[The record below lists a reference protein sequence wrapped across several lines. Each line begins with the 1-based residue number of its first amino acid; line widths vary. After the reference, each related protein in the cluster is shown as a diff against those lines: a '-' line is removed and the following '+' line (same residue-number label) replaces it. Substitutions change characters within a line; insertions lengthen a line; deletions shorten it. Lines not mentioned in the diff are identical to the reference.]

1 MEQVIEFITKNIY
14 FVVIVGGFLLSIFN
28 RVSAKKRTN
37 PRMPDFNGQSAP
49 EAAYPQQGTDVQ
61 QHQSGRYD
69 QEEAYPDWDDNADY
83 EERSIS
89 YRQAEEEAE
98 REKQRHLS
106 ELARALESKQQQQ
119 AAIKSSQ
126 QREAAARRSNR
137 ASSEAEPVADTR
149 LAPLSAEELRRAVIW
164 SEILGP
170 PKSKRPYG
178 KVR

>member
-1 MEQVIEFITKNIY
+1 MEHVFEFITKNIY

-28 RVSAKKRTN
+28 RVSAKKRSN
-37 PRMPDFNGQSAP
+37 PRMPDFNGQSASDP
-49 EAAYPQQGTDVQ
+49 AYPKQGTAMEQ
-61 QHQSGRYD
+61 QSGRFD
-69 QEEAYPDWDDNADY
+69 QEAYQEWEDDSDY

-98 REKQRHLS
+98 REKQHRLS
-106 ELARALESKQQQQ
+106 ELARALERSQQQQ
-119 AAIKSSQ
+119 AAVTVSQ
-126 QREAAARRSNR
+126 QREAAARRSSQ
-137 ASSEAEPVADTR
+137 ASSDAEAVPDTR
-149 LAPLSAEELRRAVIW
+149 LAPLSADELRKAVIW

>member
-1 MEQVIEFITKNIY
+1 MKNIY

-28 RVSAKKRTN
+28 RVSAKKRNN
-37 PRMPDFNGQSAP
+37 PRMPDFNGQSAAD
-49 EAAYPQQGTDVQ
+49 AAYPQQGTDVQ
-61 QHQSGRYD
+61 QHQSGRHD
-69 QEEAYPDWDDNADY
+69 QGDAYPHWDDNDDY

-98 REKQRHLS
+98 REKQHHLS
-106 ELARALESKQQQQ
+106 ELARALERTQQQQ
-119 AAIKSSQ
+119 AAVTVTQ

-137 ASSEAEPVADTR
+137 ASSEAEAVADTR
-149 LAPLSAEELRRAVIW
+149 LAPLSADELRRAVIW

>member
-1 MEQVIEFITKNIY
+1 MEHIFEFITKNIY

-28 RVSAKKRTN
+28 RVSAKKRNN
-37 PRMPDFNGQSAP
+37 PRMPDFNGQSASDT
-49 EAAYPQQGTDVQ
+49 AYPQQGTAVQ
-61 QHQSGRYD
+61 QQSGRYD
-69 QEEAYPDWDDNADY
+69 QEEAYQEWDDDADY

-98 REKQRHLS
+98 REKQNHLS
-106 ELARALESKQQQQ
+106 ELARALERTQQQQ
-119 AAIKSSQ
+119 AAVTASQ

-137 ASSEAEPVADTR
+137 ASSEAEVVPDTR
-149 LAPLSAEELRRAVIW
+149 LAPLSADELRKAVIW

>member
-1 MEQVIEFITKNIY
+1 MEHVIEFITKNIY

-37 PRMPDFNGQSAP
+37 PRMPDFNGQSTAD
-49 EAAYPQQGTDVQ
+49 AAYPQQGTEVQ

-69 QEEAYPDWDDNADY
+69 QGEAYPEWEDNDDY

-106 ELARALESKQQQQ
+106 ELARALESKQKQQVPIT
-119 AAIKSSQ
+119 ASQ
-126 QREAAARRSNR
+126 QREAAAGRSNR
-137 ASSEAEPVADTR
+137 ASSEAEAAADTR
-149 LAPLSAEELRRAVIW
+149 LAPLSAEELRKAVIW

-170 PKSKRPYG
+170 SKSKRPYG